1 VIFLYPWLFFLLI
14 PLYILYRSEH
24 TSYESG
30 RQRQR
35 QLLYLTIA
43 FILMALTRPVIT
55 NTIENQKFDSHDFII
70 AIDASY
76 SMQADDL
83 KPTRY
88 EIAKQNIGELLKELP
103 KDRFS
108 IFAFTSNAM
117 LISPPTTDTEI
128 SMMALDILNPEYIL
142 TKGTSLYAL
151 LNTVSKTSYEKK
163 YLIIFSDGGE
173 EHNLQR
179 VVSLAKK
186 STIIPYIIAT
196 GSHNGAVLKMNEK
209 NINDENTIEVL
220 SFTELFWIPL
230 LLAILL
236 FFTAVTKIH
245 QLYLLL
251 FAITALPESSHAYI
265 LDFYHVNKANNH
277 YYKKEYLDSAIEFE
291 KVTPSVESYY
301 NIGVAYYKSG
311 QYKKAIQ
318 TFSKIKTRDKNIK
331 QKLFYNMGNCAIQLK
346 KYERAKIYYQQAL
359 SLGFDEDSLYNLTL
373 LYKLNLKEKKDVSDM
388 LPKKDSQQST
398 QASKKKDVQK
408 EESKSGS
415 SSSSQ
420 KAGESSDGSGAQGK
434 DKSKENVKKSD
445 TTNKAQYKIGYKA
458 YELMNKGYTNEKQPW

>member
-1 VIFLYPWLFFLLI
+1 MIFLYPWLFFLLI

-209 NINDENTIEVL
+209 NIKDENNNLVISRINPILKDFALQSGGKYYELDSQTRSIVADIVSDLKTDVKETERTDIEVL

-331 QKLFYNMGNCAIQLK
+331 QKLFYNMG
-346 KYERAKIYYQQAL
+346 
-359 SLGFDEDSLYNLTL
+359 
-373 LYKLNLKEKKDVSDM
+373 
-388 LPKKDSQQST
+388 
-398 QASKKKDVQK
+398 
-408 EESKSGS
+408 
-415 SSSSQ
+415 
-420 KAGESSDGSGAQGK
+420 
-434 DKSKENVKKSD
+434 
-445 TTNKAQYKIGYKA
+445 
-458 YELMNKGYTNEKQPW
+458 